1 MKFSKIKISQKIAA
15 TIVAISFSLQGCQN
29 ISSTNTTQTQLQI
42 REFQTRSYECK
53 DQVRVLK
60 AVLNVLQDEGYII
73 KSADSNLGYL
83 TGSKELNIGNQSPIS
98 DILIKRN
105 PIVIILKMYV
115 DFYCLP
121 FTIWG
126 KMAGK
131 SQSPTNIK
139 SEMLEVTAN
148 ISAFGKQTRVRVN
161 FQRKAID
168 SSGSSQAMGQIQ
180 DASFYQTFFS
190 KVDKGMFISSEN
202 L

>member
-1 MKFSKIKISQKIAA
+1 
-15 TIVAISFSLQGCQN
+15 
-29 ISSTNTTQTQLQI
+29 
-42 REFQTRSYECK
+42 
-53 DQVRVLK
+53 
-60 AVLNVLQDEGYII
+60 
-73 KSADSNLGYL
+73 
-83 TGSKELNIGNQSPIS
+83 
-98 DILIKRN
+98 
-105 PIVIILKMYV
+105 
-115 DFYCLP
+115 
-121 FTIWG
+121 
-126 KMAGK
+126 MAGK